1 VGHET
6 GPPRQVRPG
15 CPADLVVLRAPLA
28 RVPALEQPVRAVL
41 AAGAMLWTSDARW
54 ARDAGL
60 TCETGV
66 ACVTAPP

>member
-1 VGHET
+1 
-6 GPPRQVRPG
+6 
-15 CPADLVVLRAPLA
+15 
-28 RVPALEQPVRAVL
+28 VL

-60 TCETGV
+60 TCETGE